1 MTVVKWAMHL
11 APVAVFGLFAA
22 LMWVAAV
29 ITEDYSFNDRFRHA
43 VIAGTLLVSA
53 VFGLGGIISFK
64 RAGTTVHPLK
74 PERSSSLVTGGIFRL
89 SRNPMYFALLLAL
102 LAWGLYL
109 SNLYSVAVAML
120 FVPWMNR
127 FQIRP
132 EERAMEKLYG
142 EDFLSYKKSTRR
154 WL

>member
-1 MTVVKWAMHL
+1 MPKL
-11 APVAVFGLFAA
+11 ELKIPPVAVFGLFAV
-22 LMWVAAV
+22 LMWLAAV
-29 ITEDYSFNDRFRHA
+29 ITQDYLFNSRFRQM
-43 VIAGTLLVSA
+43 VIAGMLLVSA
-53 VFGLGGIISFK
+53 VFGLGGIASFK
-64 RAGTTVHPLK
+64 RAGTTVHPLE

-89 SRNPMYFALLLAL
+89 SRNPMYLALLLAL

-109 SNLYSVAVAML
+109 SNLYSLTVAML

-127 FQIRP
+127 FQILP

-142 EDFLSYKKSTRR
+142 EEFLDYQKSTRR